1 MQLGKFVKQPQE
13 IEAYGV
19 KYDDATNNGEAL
31 IAATAVVEDLA
42 GGIPA
47 MTVSSCT
54 IDGNEVRVLAGSGT
68 NEHDYKIT
76 LTVSTSE
83 GRRMEDEL
91 IVKVREV

>member
-1 MQLGKFVKQPQE
+1 MQLGKFVKQPNE

-19 KYDDATNNGEAL
+19 KYDDATDNNESL

-42 GGIPA
+42 GGIPD
-47 MTVSSCT
+47 MSVSSCT
-54 IDGNEVRVLAGSGT
+54 IDGKEVRVLASSGA

-83 GRRMEDEL
+83 GRRMEDEI